1 MEDIWSLMHLKIK
14 YFHFIIKAGL
24 NRDINCLINYKKLD
38 RLTFL
43 KVRDINGELVRKRFL
58 VQNLRSLIKSK
69 IRQSSGANLGQ

>member
-1 MEDIWSLMHLKIK
+1 MRLKIK

-43 KVRDINGELVRKRFL
+43 KERDINGELVRKRFL

-69 IRQSSGANLGQ
+69 IR